1 MEIFNYYANVLPP
14 TQATGQMWAEFRI
27 TKDVNVTEKWTGYN
41 PEFDTH
47 NRSHPMYFL
56 EQLLI
61 LVPTG
66 ISMRFSQ
73 LLGNLNWGLT
83 IKGCRL
89 ISVTKQTLRKE
100 KAYEKGERISKRQ
113 QFYLHFINFTKTVG
127 LEKISPVSLFQV
139 IKLSVRSLQEAWAL
153 ATNFLKV

>member
-1 MEIFNYYANVLPP
+1 MSYWLLKLSRLLVKCELNF
-14 TQATGQMWAEFRI
+14 GSWRI
-27 TKDVNVTEKWTGYN
+27 WISLKNGLAIIQKLMLTT
-41 PEFDTH
+41 
-47 NRSHPMYFL
+47 RSHPMYFP

-73 LLGNLNWGLT
+73 SLGNSNWGLT

-100 KAYEKGERISKRQ
+100 KACEKGERISKRQ
-113 QFYLHFINFTKTVG
+113 QFYLHFINSTKTAG

-153 ATNFLKV
+153 ATNFLKVQF

>member
-1 MEIFNYYANVLPP
+1 MEIFNYYPNVLLS
-14 TQATGQMWAEFRI
+14 TQATQTTDQMWAKFRI
-27 TKDVNVTEKWTGYN
+27 TKDMNITEKWTGYN
-41 PEFDTH
+41 PEIDAH
-47 NRSHPMYFL
+47 NRYHPMYSR

-73 LLGNLNWGLT
+73 SLGNSNWGLT
-83 IKGCRL
+83 IKGCGL

-113 QFYLHFINFTKTVG
+113 QFYLHFINSTKTTG
-127 LEKISPVSLFQV
+127 LEKISPVSLFQA
-139 IKLSVRSLQEAWAL
+139 IALQIRSLQEA
-153 ATNFLKV
+153 